1 MNRQAL
7 SESCANTHMSN
18 GVTLPLSELQL
29 GRPLKRVDDKK
40 LFKKAHQTRLK

>member
-7 SESCANTHMSN
+7 SDGCASTRMSN
-18 GVTLPLSELQL
+18 AVTPPLPELQL
-29 GRPLKRVDDKK
+29 GRPLKRVDDK